1 MIELEGDH
9 LESKFVVATTDY
21 DSGGS
26 NSGSGSGSVKR
37 EKSESVSQRKE
48 RERVE
53 RESTEG
59 MRGNGVNGRL
69 FNDPTPSPAP
79 QRQSQQQ
86 QDEEEDEDFG
96 GMEDQLGF
104 DFDDA
109 EAAFGEIDRLSQVA
123 LSQQPQQS
131 QPQQR
136 QQPQPQE
143 LVRDTSEA
151 GPSNRSGSRGER
163 FEEDEE
169 FGKSLE
175 PEGTDQMDLGP
186 TQRYVL
192 GTGEERPSKKVSWT
206 IISSLCVLVLSI
218 Y

>member
-53 RESTEG
+53 RESTEL
-59 MRGNGVNGRL
+59 RGNGVNGRL
-69 FNDPTPSPAP
+69 FNDPTPSPAS

-86 QDEEEDEDFG
+86 QEEDEDEDFG

-169 FGKSLE
+169 FGKSPE